1 MRGRPKGISSYVDDI
16 HCIQFDSSHY
26 AGYTL
31 RVTMVYEPTEDEI
44 RKAKEEGREPEV
56 MKETLLI
63 AYVLSRNEFLTL
75 RRYVIKWIEN
85 CHFSDHCHYTLITKH
100 YTGGQVKGGISV
112 DDEYITAHA
121 DVDGV
126 LGEIRRGKQDYG
138 KTEKE
143 ESEDGAEAETVSMV
157 GQKNEGRAEVAP
169 SQGFKP
175 RKQLKKGGPRKL
187 PRSTNR

>member
-143 ESEDGAEAETVSMV
+143 ESEDSAEAETVSMV

>member
-44 RKAKEEGREPEV
+44 RKAKAEGREPEV

-143 ESEDGAEAETVSMV
+143 ESEDGAETEAIEMV

-175 RKQLKKGGPRKL
+175 RKQPKKGRPRKL
-187 PRSTNR
+187 PCGTNR

>member
-1 MRGRPKGISSYVDDI
+1 MRGRPKSVSSYVDDI

-31 RVTMVYEPTEDEI
+31 RVTMVYEPSEDEV
-44 RKAKEEGREPEV
+44 RRAKEEGRNPEV

-63 AYVLSRNEFLTL
+63 AYLLSWNEFVTF
-75 RRYVIKWIEN
+75 RRYVIKWLEN

-100 YTGGQVKGGISV
+100 YTGGQVKGGIGV
-112 DDEYITAHA
+112 DDEYIATHA

-126 LGEIRRGKQDYG
+126 LGEIRRSTKEYEATQ
-138 KTEKE
+138 KE
-143 ESEDGAEAETVSMV
+143 EGEDGEETETVEVV
-157 GQKNEGRAEVAP
+157 GQKNAGRAEVAP

-175 RKQLKKGGPRKL
+175 RKQSKKGRPRKL
-187 PRSTNR
+187 PCSANR